1 MGAPRRAAAPGHRP
15 PLPRLTTASDRAR
28 RRGWLAALALTLVR
42 LALAPVFV
50 AIAAARSA
58 GAVAATLLVL
68 GFLSDVFDGVVAR
81 RFGVATA
88 TLRRLDSSVDT
99 IFYLAVAWAAWR
111 IAPEPLRANRW
122 GVVAVLATMALNY
135 VVEWLRF
142 RREAS
147 YHARSARL
155 FGLVLFAALAWL
167 LATGSG
173 ALIPAAVVCGLLS
186 HAENLA
192 ITLVLPR
199 WQHDVPSVVH
209 AWRIRQAVLASDA
222 A

>member
-1 MGAPRRAAAPGHRP
+1 M
-15 PLPRLTTASDRAR
+15 
-28 RRGWLAALALTLVR
+28 R

-50 AIAAARSA
+50 VIALA
-58 GAVAATLLVL
+58 GRVGALPTTLLVV
-68 GFLSDVFDGVVAR
+68 GFVSDVFDGVVAR

-88 TLRRLDSSVDT
+88 FLRRLDSSVDT
-99 IFYLAVAWAAWR
+99 AFYLAVAYAAWR
-111 IAPEPLRANRW
+111 IAPEPLRRNRW
-122 GVVAVLATMALNY
+122 GVALVLGSMLLNY
-135 VVEWLRF
+135 AVEWLRF

-155 FGLVLFAALAWL
+155 FGLVLFVALAWL

-173 ALIPAAVVCGLLS
+173 ALIPAAVGFGLLS

-199 WQHDVPSVVH
+199 WHHDVPSVFH
-209 AWRIRQAVLASDA
+209 ALRLRRLGRSA
-222 A
+222 